1 MGFSNFVERT
11 THSDASSFDII
22 GIDTSSNLGPDV
34 VVPINIVVHTIVVVQ
49 TVLNLQFD
57 A

>member
-11 THSDASSFDII
+11 THSDASSSDII